1 MSSRPRALAPLVAL
15 FTAGYVA
22 PYLLPTV
29 VGRLSAGLG
38 LTPAQAG
45 LVGSVLLLA
54 SASAGFTLAARVER
68 LGPRRVARIGLLAMC
83 AGYGTAAL
91 TAAVPLVVG
100 GAVVGGFGSGTATA
114 VAATG
119 IAAQRD
125 PHRASTLGLLSVS
138 AAAGALYLTL
148 PHLGGGHALPFA
160 AIALT
165 AALVWPLT
173 AGLPDGRGG
182 HRAGST
188 IHRGRIGRIGRAAA
202 ASAARTSD
210 AGSSSAARTPDIGAS
225 SLPDGPAA
233 GSSPMPHRRSGIV
246 LAAAILLW
254 SMAQNALWGVSGRI
268 GLTQAG
274 LTEVTVGA
282 VFAAALGAGLLGV
295 TAAGALG
302 ARLGRAV
309 PIGAGTAVIAC
320 CVLLSSAAG
329 SLPAFATGEIL
340 WNLCYP
346 VVLSYLLGLAA
357 SLDPRGRWAVLVGS
371 ASSLGVACG
380 PVVGSVLSEA
390 AGYPGMGLVLCAVLL
405 VLAVPMTAVALHTS
419 GRPLVPG
426 SVRRRGG
433 APAAVVAGTTT
444 ASTGLLPQMGA
455 PEQQVTEVPVPA
467 NPRVAQRSF
476 RLARP
481 NDRG

>member
-1 MSSRPRALAPLVAL
+1 MSSRPRALGPLVAL
-15 FTAGYVA
+15 FTAGYLA

-45 LVGSVLLLA
+45 LVGSVLLLS

-68 LGPRRVARIGLLAMC
+68 LGPRRAARIGLLAMVV
-83 AGYGTAAL
+83 GYGSAAL
-91 TAAVPLVVG
+91 TTSVPQVVG
-100 GAVVGGFGSGTATA
+100 GAVLGGFGSGTTLA
-114 VAATG
+114 VAAAG
-119 IAAQRD
+119 IASQRD

-138 AAAGALYLTL
+138 ATAGALYLSL

-160 AIALT
+160 SIAVT

-173 AGLPDGRGG
+173 RGLAGGLAGGLASGGGRPAAAEPVRGG
-182 HRAGST
+182 GS
-188 IHRGRIGRIGRAAA
+188 
-202 ASAARTSD
+202 
-210 AGSSSAARTPDIGAS
+210 P
-225 SLPDGPAA
+225 L
-233 GSSPMPHRRSGIV
+233 PHRRSGLV
-246 LAAAILLW
+246 LAAAILCW

-274 LTEVTVGA
+274 LSEVTVGA
-282 VFAAALGAGLLGV
+282 VFAVALGAGLAGV

-302 ARLGRAV
+302 SRIGRAAPV
-309 PIGAGTAVIAC
+309 GAGTAIIAG
-320 CVLLSSAAG
+320 CVLISSRAENLA
-329 SLPAFATGEIL
+329 AFATGEIL
-340 WNLCYP
+340 WNVFYP

-380 PVVGSVLSEA
+380 PVAGSVLSEQ
-390 AGYPGMGLVLCAVLL
+390 AGYPGMGLVLCVLL
-405 VLAVPMTAVALHTS
+405 LLVAVPMTAVALHTS

-433 APAAVVAGTTT
+433 APAAVLAGTTT
-444 ASTGLLPQMGA
+444 AATGLVPQMGA
-455 PEQQVTEVPVPA
+455 PEQEVTEIPVPSRRRA
-467 NPRVAQRSF
+467 DRRSF

-481 NDRG
+481 SDRG

>member
-1 MSSRPRALAPLVAL
+1 MSSRPRALGPLVAL

-83 AGYGTAAL
+83 TGYGTAAL
-91 TAAVPLVVG
+91 AAAVPLVVG

-182 HRAGST
+182 HRSGPT
-188 IHRGRIGRIGRAAA
+188 NRQGRTGRIRRVTGA
-202 ASAARTSD
+202 
-210 AGSSSAARTPDIGAS
+210 SAARTPDVGS
-225 SLPDGPAA
+225 FPLPDGPAP
-233 GSSPMPHRRSGIV
+233 GSAPMPHRRSGIV

-329 SLPAFATGEIL
+329 SLAAFATGEIL

-405 VLAVPMTAVALHTS
+405 VLAFPMTAVALHTS

-455 PEQQVTEVPVPA
+455 PEQEVTEVPVPA

>member
-1 MSSRPRALAPLVAL
+1 MLSRPRALGPLVAL
-15 FTAGYVA
+15 FTAGYLA

-45 LVGSVLLLA
+45 LAGSVLLLA
-54 SASAGFTLAARVER
+54 SACAGFTLAARVER
-68 LGPRRVARIGLLAMC
+68 IGPRRAARIGLLAM
-83 AGYGTAAL
+83 AVGYGTAAL
-91 TAAVPLVVG
+91 TATVPLVVG
-100 GAVVGGFGSGTATA
+100 GAIVGGFGSGTATA

-119 IAAQRD
+119 IAARRD

-148 PHLGGGHALPFA
+148 PHLGSGHALPFA
-160 AIALT
+160 AIAL
-165 AALVWPLT
+165 AAVLVWPLT
-173 AGLPDGRGG
+173 AGLASGPRRGAA
-182 HRAGST
+182 RATVPVADPAGS
-188 IHRGRIGRIGRAAA
+188 
-202 ASAARTSD
+202 
-210 AGSSSAARTPDIGAS
+210 P
-225 SLPDGPAA
+225 L
-233 GSSPMPHRRSGIV
+233 PHRRSGLV
-246 LAAAILLW
+246 LAVGIVLW

-274 LTEVTVGA
+274 LSEVTVGA
-282 VFAAALGAGLLGV
+282 VFAVALGAGLLGV

-309 PIGAGTAVIAC
+309 PIGAGTAIIGC

-329 SLPAFATGEIL
+329 SLPAFATGEVL
-340 WNLCYP
+340 WNLFYP

-390 AGYPGMGLVLCAVLL
+390 AGYPGMGRVLCVVLL
-405 VLAVPMTAVALHTS
+405 LVAAPMTAVALHTS

-444 ASTGLLPQMGA
+444 ASTGLLPQIGA
-455 PEQQVTEVPVPA
+455 PEQEVAEVAVPA
-467 NPRVAQRSF
+467 ARRAGQRSF

-481 NDRG
+481 SDRG